1 MNINSG
7 RVRMLNGNSSCCRP
21 LQGDLD
27 LHIKRLRVC
36 LVEWVLGRMKKK
48 NLRRENFLE
57 CLFGRGEREKNGGSW
72 DPPKSFLPKM
82 GSKLG
87 REKF

>member
-36 LVEWVLGRMKKK
+36 LVEWILGRMKKK
-48 NLRRENFLE
+48 KKIEE
-57 CLFGRGEREKNGGSW
+57 GKLFGVFVWEGGERKKMVGPGTHQKVLF
-72 DPPKSFLPKM
+72 PKW
-82 GSKLG
+82 GVN
-87 REKF
+87 

>member
-57 CLFGRGEREKNGGSW
+57 CLFGRGEREKKWWVLGPTKKFSSQNG
-72 DPPKSFLPKM
+72 
-82 GSKLG
+82 
-87 REKF
+87 E